1 MTRYTFVLLVFR
13 TIGILS
19 AAYFVAHCVH
29 AVDQIGWGTDNPLGR
44 SSPHLGSLPY
54 GAIAIALAVPLAGVI
69 GGACASRLA
78 NAAGRNLSRPEIAS
92 PLLTSL
98 ALAAVICAIFCIGSV
113 GNAQLE
119 AIFGWSF
126 ISAPLPPRMP
136 GFPEPAAV
144 RFMGAGPDLIKAAA
158 YLLAL
163 CGLFYM
169 ARSANRT
176 GEAA

>member
-1 MTRYTFVLLVFR
+1 MTRYTFVLLVLR
-13 TIGILS
+13 TIGVLS

-29 AVDQIGWGTDNPLGR
+29 AADAIVASPPLQGGLD
-44 SSPHLGSLPY
+44 PGKLPFD
-54 GAIAIALAVPLAGVI
+54 AIAIALAVPLAGMI
-69 GGACASRLA
+69 GGTCASRLA
-78 NAAGRNLSRPEIAS
+78 NAAARNSSRPEIAS

-119 AIFGWSF
+119 AIYEWRF
-126 ISAPLPPRMP
+126 ISAPLPPAMP
-136 GFPEPAAV
+136 GFPQPAAV
-144 RFMGAGPDLIKAAA
+144 RFMGAGPDLIEAAA

-163 CGLFYM
+163 GALFGM

-176 GEAA
+176 GEAP